1 MEHVSE
7 VAKILD
13 GAVRHDPAQAINYA
27 NLLVTKLEAAGEAH
41 QARVIRKVLNKSS
54 ARAIHSASA
63 ATPADKDTNL
73 STVTIEWPD
82 GANRRPVVLSRS
94 ANEAVAGFVST
105 IRERDR
111 LAKHGIDIP
120 ARLLLHGPPGT
131 GKTSLAREIAAS
143 LELPLVT
150 TRSDALVSS
159 FLGQTARNIRD
170 VFDYASRQPCVLFL
184 DEFDA
189 LAKNR
194 ADAREVGELQRV
206 VIALLENLDAFDTGS
221 VLIAATNHPQL
232 LDPAVW
238 RRFATTVETVL
249 PGSGERRTM
258 WAHTISML
266 PIDDTTLDV
275 LTEHS
280 DGMSGAAIRTAGLE
294 IARGEVLALAPEVRL
309 PHALLRLARLR
320 DWGNPED
327 TLGDEIRLLR
337 RVAPTVFTHRS
348 LGDVFHI
355 STRQVAKHL
364 RGDDARVE
372 TGTIDAVLEK

>member
-1 MEHVSE
+1 MEYVSE

-27 NLLVTKLEAAGEAH
+27 NLLVSKLEAAGESR
-41 QARVIRKVLNKSS
+41 QARVIRNVLNKSP
-54 ARAIHSASA
+54 ARAVASASS
-63 ATPADKDTNL
+63 ATPSDKDTNL

-82 GANRRPVVLSRS
+82 GAFRRPMVLNR
-94 ANEAVAGFVST
+94 AVEEAVTGFVAS

-111 LAKHGIDIP
+111 LAEYGIDIP

-131 GKTSLAREIAAS
+131 GKTSLAREIAAQ
-143 LELPLVT
+143 LHLPLVT

-221 VLIAATNHPQL
+221 VLVGATNHPQL

-238 RRFATTVETVL
+238 RRFAMTVETVL
-249 PGSGERRTM
+249 PGQVERRELWTN
-258 WAHTISML
+258 TLSMI
-266 PIDDTTLDV
+266 PIDDAALDA
-275 LTEHS
+275 LTELS
-280 DGMSGAAIRTAGLE
+280 DGMSGAAIHTAGME

-309 PHALLRLARLR
+309 PHALQRLARFR

-327 TLGDEIRLLR
+327 NLGDEIRLLR
-337 RVAPTVFTHRS
+337 RVAPGVFTHRS
-348 LGDVFHI
+348 LGDVFQI

-364 RGDDARVE
+364 KGDDARAE
-372 TGTIDAVLEK
+372 TGAVHAVLGA